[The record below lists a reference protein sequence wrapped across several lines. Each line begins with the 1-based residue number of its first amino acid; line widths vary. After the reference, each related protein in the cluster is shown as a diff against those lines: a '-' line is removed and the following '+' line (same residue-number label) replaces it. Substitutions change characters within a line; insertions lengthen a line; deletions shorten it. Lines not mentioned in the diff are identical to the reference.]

1 MRVQSG
7 RVLCAG
13 GADAADTR
21 PVAAQRRRWTGCWP
35 TTCPR
40 GARER
45 SRCRGPWRATSL
57 AAAAC
62 TCGPAQPFSRRPPS
76 VRDGGAGADGMPE
89 APVARELLAAPSVC
103 ALHCAFV
110 PGRLLAAQPSA
121 LGCLCFLPL
130 LPQLLEP
137 ARGNLAQG
145 LRPITN
151 SCARG
156 KSQSHVRP
164 SQRKA
169 RVRRGAAVHCCLA
182 SAFPAALSPQTW
194 GGARIN
200 EAGTLHA
207 LARCWGL

>member
-62 TCGPAQPFSRRPPS
+62 TARTAIQPPS
-76 VRDGGAGADGMPE
+76 VQDGGAGADGMPE

-103 ALHCAFV
+103 VLHCAFV

-130 LPQLLEP
+130 LPQLFEP

-145 LRPITN
+145 LRPMTN
-151 SCARG
+151 SCTRG

-164 SQRKA
+164 SQRRA
-169 RVRRGAAVHCCLA
+169 RVRRGAAAHCCLA
-182 SAFPAALSPQTW
+182 SAFPAALSPQTY
-194 GGARIN
+194 GGGR
-200 EAGTLHA
+200 TDQ
-207 LARCWGL
+207 